1 MFNRIRHA
9 FRAMR
14 GGQAVDTQLDDEL
27 LFHVDLEADLLVKQ
41 GMSPEQARTA
51 ALRKF
56 GGVERVREECR
67 DTRGLGWFDAT
78 SRTLR
83 YSFRSLRRNPA
94 YSVLSILVLG
104 LGIGAN
110 TAMFSVI
117 HGVLLKPL
125 PYVEGDRLVLIQ
137 QSAPLA
143 GQQSVGVSIPEL
155 YDYRRELTNFSG
167 LVEFHQM
174 SFDLL
179 NRGEPDRVATGVVS
193 PNFFDV
199 LGIRPHLGR
208 TFVETDDDHGSEAVL
223 VLSHSY
229 WRTRFGGDPNI
240 VGQVFQMNDRP
251 HTVVGVLPPVPHY
264 PQESD
269 VYMPTSA
276 CPFRAAAEE
285 RVATQR
291 RAFGALQV
299 FGRLEPGVA
308 QQEAIAAVRTV
319 GQRFTTT
326 HPETYRSTLGFQA
339 SAVDLRE
346 QLTRDAKPLLLVL
359 IGATGLVLLL
369 ACANIASLSLAR
381 ALAREKEI
389 ALRAALG
396 AGRRQIAAQL
406 LGESLLLAAAGGVLG
421 IALAWSTL
429 DALARF
435 TSRFTPRVQDITIDG
450 TVLGFTLLL
459 SLVTGI
465 AFGAFPALLSRIS
478 PMSALKQSGAGGGS
492 PERRRLQHVLVV
504 AQVAASVVLLTGAGL
519 LLASLYRLQQVDPGY
534 RPERVLSAEIF
545 GNFTR
550 YRTPQDFLQLY
561 EPLLARLATEPGVIS
576 AAISNA
582 VPLAEEQPFDVPFR
596 IEGLEAA
603 DPERLPVV
611 DVNVV
616 SPAYF
621 DTLGIRLLDGR
632 GFQMTD
638 TRESMK
644 AVLINRTMA
653 KYWDR
658 RSPIGSRIRLGQN
671 TDGEWLTIVGI
682 VGDVRQYGLARA
694 AVAQAYTP
702 LSQIGSGL
710 AGRVL
715 MRTSGDPVAMAEVL
729 RGHVRALD
737 PNQPIENVQTLEQ
750 SRSEHLATPRL
761 TAMLLSLF
769 AGVALLVTLAGI
781 TGVIATSVSQRTQEF
796 GIRMALG
803 ASRTD
808 VLGSVLRQGLLLVVA
823 GLAAG
828 LALSAVFGRVLSTY
842 LFETQPTD
850 PLALGAVALACLI
863 AGAIACLG
871 PARRATR
878 VDPMLA
884 LRSE

>member
-1 MFNRIRHA
+1 VFNRIRHA
-9 FRAMR
+9 LRALR
-14 GGQAVDTQLDDEL
+14 GGRAVDTQLDDEL
-27 LFHVDLEADLLVKQ
+27 RFHVDLEADRLARE
-41 GMSPEQARTA
+41 GMAPEQARTT
-51 ALRKF
+51 ALRTF

-83 YSFRSLRRNPA
+83 YAFRSLRRNPA
-94 YSVLSILVLG
+94 YSLLSILVLG

-125 PYVEGDRLVLIQ
+125 PYVEGDRLVLVQ

-174 SFDLL
+174 SFDLI

-208 TFVETDDDHGSEAVL
+208 TFVDTDDDHGAQAVL

-229 WRTRFGGDPNI
+229 WRTRFGGEPGI
-240 VGQVFQMNDRP
+240 VGQVFEMNDRP
-251 HTVVGVLPPVPHY
+251 HTVIGVLPPVPHY

-276 CPFRAAAEE
+276 CPFRAAAEQ
-285 RVATQR
+285 RVGTQR

-299 FGRLEPGVA
+299 FGRLKPGVPKE
-308 QQEAIAAVRTV
+308 EAIAAVRTV
-319 GQRFTTT
+319 GQRFTAT
-326 HPETYRSTLGFQA
+326 HPETYRPTLGFQA
-339 SAVDLRE
+339 SAVDLRDE
-346 QLTRDAKPLLLVL
+346 LTRNAKPLLLVL

-389 ALRAALG
+389 SLRAALG

-406 LGESLLLAAAGGVLG
+406 LGESLLLSVAGGTLG
-421 IALAWSTL
+421 IVLAWSTL

-435 TSRFTPRVQDITIDG
+435 TARFTPRVQDIGIDG
-450 TVLGFTLLL
+450 TVLAFTLLL
-459 SLVTGI
+459 SLLTGI
-465 AFGAFPALLSRIS
+465 VFGAFPALLSRIS
-478 PMSALKQSGAGGGS
+478 PMSALKQSGAGGSS

-545 GNFTR
+545 GNFTK
-550 YRTPQDFLQLY
+550 YRTSQDFLRLY
-561 EPLLARLATEPGVIS
+561 EPLLARLSSEPGVIS

-582 VPLAEEQPFDVPFR
+582 VPLSQEQPFDVPFR
-596 IEGLEAA
+596 IEGQDAA

-616 SPAYF
+616 SPSYF

-632 GFQMTD
+632 PFQATD
-638 TRESMK
+638 SRESMK
-644 AVLINRTMA
+644 VVLINKTMA
-653 KYWDR
+653 KYWEKGT
-658 RSPIGSRIRLGQN
+658 PIGSRIRLGQ
-671 TDGEWLTIVGI
+671 GEGAAWLTIVGV
-682 VGDVRQYGLARA
+682 VGDVRQYGLARQ

-702 LSQIGSGL
+702 LSQIDNGL

-715 MRTSGDPVAMAEVL
+715 LRTAGDPVAMAEVL

-737 PNQPIENVQTLEQ
+737 SHQPIENVQTLEE
-750 SRSEHLATPRL
+750 SRREHLAAPRL

-803 ASRTD
+803 ASRAD

-823 GLAAG
+823 GLVAG

-842 LFETQPTD
+842 LFETRPTD
-850 PLALGAVALACLI
+850 PVALGAVALACLL
-863 AGAIACLG
+863 AGAAACLG

>member
-1 MFNRIRHA
+1 MFNRLRHA
-9 FRAMR
+9 FRALR
-14 GGQAVDTQLDDEL
+14 GGRAVDRQLDDEL
-27 LFHVDLEADLLVKQ
+27 RFHVDLEADLLVKQ

-67 DTRGLGWFDAT
+67 ETRGLGWFDAT

-83 YSFRSLRRNPA
+83 YAFRSLRRHPA
-94 YSVLSILVLG
+94 YSLLSILVLG

-125 PYVEGDRLVLIQ
+125 PYVEGDRLMLIQ
-137 QSAPLA
+137 QSAPLS

-193 PNFFDV
+193 SNFFDV

-208 TFVETDDDHGSEAVL
+208 TFVDTDDDHGSEAVL

-229 WRTRFGGDPNI
+229 WRARFGGDPNI
-240 VGQVFQMNDRP
+240 VGQVFEMNDRP

-299 FGRLEPGVA
+299 FGRLKPGVA
-308 QQEAIAAVRTV
+308 QQEAIAAVKTV

-326 HPETYRSTLGFQA
+326 HPETYRPTLGFQA
-339 SAVDLRE
+339 SAVDLQE
-346 QLTRDAKPLLLVL
+346 ELTRNAKPLLLVL

-389 ALRAALG
+389 SLRAALG

-406 LGESLLLAAAGGVLG
+406 LGESLLLAGAGGVLG
-421 IALAWSTL
+421 IVLAWSTL
-429 DALARF
+429 DALSRF
-435 TSRFTPRVQDITIDG
+435 TARFTPRVQDIAIDG

-504 AQVAASVVLLTGAGL
+504 AQVAASVVLLAGAGL

-550 YRTPQDFLQLY
+550 YRTPQDYLQLY
-561 EPLLARLATEPGVIS
+561 EPLLTRLQSEPGVIS
-576 AAISNA
+576 AAVTNA

-596 IEGLEAA
+596 IEGQEADA
-603 DPERLPVV
+603 ERLPVV
-611 DVNVV
+611 DVNIV

-632 GFQMTD
+632 AFQTTD
-638 TRESMK
+638 TRDSTR
-644 AVLINRTMA
+644 AVLINQTMA
-653 KYWDR
+653 KYWDKR
-658 RSPIGSRIRLGQN
+658 NPIGSRIKFGRN
-671 TDGEWLTIVGI
+671 TDGDWLTVVGI

-702 LSQIGSGL
+702 LSQIANGL

-715 MRTSGDPVAMAEVL
+715 MRTAGDPVAMAEVL

-769 AGVALLVTLAGI
+769 AAVALLVTLAGI

-808 VLGSVLRQGLLLVVA
+808 VLGSVLKQGLVLVVV

-828 LALSAVFGRVLSTY
+828 LVLSAIGGRVLSAY

-850 PLALGAVALACLI
+850 PVALGAVALACLT
-863 AGAIACLG
+863 AGAVACLG